1 MCAVDRKSPACK
13 GLLFAVDHSMNEP
26 IGLGRAKWVLCV
38 HVPLVVTVWE
48 ANVLKRITIDGFKSV
63 RERTDLRMAPLTV
76 FTGANSSGKSTVL
89 QTLLL
94 QTQTLQST
102 VHSASV
108 VLNGHIVRLG
118 KFTDIASMGKSDPI
132 TLGFELVPGPGEN
145 LFEGLP
151 LTASTSLLMHPGWF
165 QFLKKGE
172 LTDIRCEFSFLG
184 SSASEEGSE
193 TWNLEPVV
201 TEASL
206 SVGLVQRKL
215 PKRTSVKV
223 ARSRKTSAETAQ
235 ELRLENPAA
244 RKLTEYLKYDV
255 QEHRIDRERTITLS
269 SGREARY
276 SSKYVPR
283 GVRLYHFI
291 PDSEVTVVDE
301 VAEFIASF
309 RMFLHRWEE
318 GSFPESFYPLM
329 VSLYESDP
337 KAGVTFE
344 DRFRSAMLAAIDRV
358 MAQPRLGKKDASAL
372 VDARSM
378 VGTDAP
384 MPLSDFFENLSK
396 IAPRVRGML
405 LRALDSPKGALRKLL
420 VNHRDPQM
428 ALVPIEMDP
437 GIEFAAAYARGFFSQ
452 HLKYIGPLRD
462 QPRAVYPLSG
472 YVMSERDVGFRG
484 ENTAAVLHNFRDL
497 PVSNVSLDSLA
508 TDPDHVQSIEEPL
521 KEAVRKW
528 LKYLSVAE
536 SIRTEDEGT
545 QGHGVFAISSEGA
558 GEHDLSHLGVG
569 VSQVL
574 PLIVESLLADRGSVL
589 LFEQPELHL
598 HPKVQSRLADF
609 FFALTTLGKQCIV
622 ETHSEYLINRLRYLR
637 ARAVGDTLD
646 KSLLI
651 YFVESRNGGSSFREV
666 HMDKYG
672 AIDEWPDGFFDEGE
686 RLASEIAEAGLT
698 KSRRT
703 TKHENH

>member
-1 MCAVDRKSPACK
+1 M
-13 GLLFAVDHSMNEP
+13 LE
-26 IGLGRAKWVLCV
+26 
-38 HVPLVVTVWE
+38 
-48 ANVLKRITIDGFKSV
+48 RITIDGFKSV

-118 KFTDIASMGKSDPI
+118 KFTDIASMGRSEPI
-132 TLGFELVPGPGEN
+132 TLGFELVPQPDEN

-184 SSASEEGSE
+184 TSTSEQGSE

-206 SVGLVQRKL
+206 SVGVVARKM
-215 PKRTSVKV
+215 PKRTSVRV
-223 ARSRKTSAETAQ
+223 ARNRRTPAETA
-235 ELRLENPAA
+235 LGLGLENPVAG
-244 RKLTEYLKYDV
+244 KLAEYLKYDV

-283 GVRLYHFI
+283 GVRLFHFI

-301 VAEFIASF
+301 AGEFAASF
-309 RMFLHRWEE
+309 RMFLRRWEE

-337 KAGVTFE
+337 QTELAFE
-344 DRFRSAMLAAIDRV
+344 HRFHSATLAAIDRV
-358 MAQPRLGKKDASAL
+358 LAQPRLSKKDTSAL
-372 VDARSM
+372 ADARSM
-378 VGTDAP
+378 LDTDSTIA
-384 MPLSDFFENLSK
+384 LSDVF
-396 IAPRVRGML
+396 GT
-405 LRALDSPKGALRKLL
+405 LRKLTPTARKMFVKALDSPKGALRELL
-420 VNHRDPQM
+420 VNRQAPQM
-428 ALVPIEMDP
+428 TLVPIEMDP
-437 GIEFAAAYARGFFSQ
+437 GIEFAAAYARGFFTQ

-497 PVSNVSLDSLA
+497 LVSNVSLDSLA

-521 KEAVRKW
+521 KEAVQNW

-545 QGHGVFAISSEGA
+545 EGHGVFAVSSAGA

-637 ARAVGDTLD
+637 ARAAGDTLD

-703 TKHENH
+703 TKHESH